1 MVINT
6 LLNIQTRTKGLS
18 LCVGGIYVSE
28 VQLVRRK
35 LSIDPDYRIISMVSF
50 GDHIGFEKPK
60 AGPGISSLS
69 VGAGSRQP

>member
-1 MVINT
+1 M
-6 LLNIQTRTKGLS
+6 
-18 LCVGGIYVSE
+18 SE

-35 LSIDPDYRIISMVSF
+35 LSIDPDYRIISIVSF

-69 VGAGSRQP
+69 VGAGFRQP